1 MKSSRIAH
9 LLPVVMRRA
18 IEFSSPLAAVL
29 GVMEAMHAPS
39 EAALSAFHE
48 VVNPYA
54 APERFVPYLAS
65 WVGLEPVLDERGA
78 ISSGTARLREL
89 VAASNRLAKWR
100 GTARGLILFL
110 EIATGLQGFE
120 VAEPRPFHF
129 TLTLPPGAAPH
140 RPLIERIVSS
150 EKPAYVTAE
159 IIDTAAETI

>member
-1 MKSSRIAH
+1 MKSRQIAH

-18 IEFSSPLAAVL
+18 LEFSSPLEAVL

-39 EAALSAFHE
+39 EAALRNFHD

-65 WVGLEPVLDERGA
+65 WIGLEPVLDERGR
-78 ISSGTARLREL
+78 ISSGVSRLREL
-89 VAASNRLAKWR
+89 VAASNMLAKWR
-100 GTARGLILFL
+100 GTARGLLLFL
-110 EIATGLQGFE
+110 EIATGLQGFT
-120 VAEPRPFHF
+120 VDEPRPFHF
-129 TLTLPPGAAPH
+129 VLTLPADAAAH

-159 IIDTAAETI
+159 IVEAR

>member
-1 MKSSRIAH
+1 MRSRQIAH
-9 LLPVVMRRA
+9 LLPFVMRRA
-18 IEFSSPLAAVL
+18 IEFSPPLGAIL

-39 EAALSAFHE
+39 EAALRRFHE

-54 APERFVPYLAS
+54 APERFVPYIAG
-65 WVGLEPVLDERGA
+65 WAGLEPVLDERGE

-110 EIATGLQGFE
+110 EIATGLRGYSID
-120 VAEPRPFHF
+120 EPRPFHF
-129 TLTLPPGAAPH
+129 VLTLPAGAAAH

-159 IIDTAAETI
+159 IVDAR

>member
-1 MKSSRIAH
+1 MRSRQIAH
-9 LLPVVMRRA
+9 LLPFVMRRA
-18 IEFSSPLAAVL
+18 IELSPPLGAIL

-39 EAALSAFHE
+39 EAALRRFHE

-54 APERFVPYLAS
+54 APERFVPYIAG
-65 WVGLEPVLDERGA
+65 WAGLEPVLDERGE

-110 EIATGLQGFE
+110 EIATGLRGYSID
-120 VAEPRPFHF
+120 EPRPFHF
-129 TLTLPPGAAPH
+129 VLTLPAGAAAH

-159 IIDTAAETI
+159 IVDAR